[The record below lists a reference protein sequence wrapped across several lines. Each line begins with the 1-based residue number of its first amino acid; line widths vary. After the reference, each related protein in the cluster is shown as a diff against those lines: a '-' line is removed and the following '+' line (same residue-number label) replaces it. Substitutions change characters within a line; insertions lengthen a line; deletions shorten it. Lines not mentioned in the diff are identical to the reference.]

1 VTACSRQLLGRAA
14 EETAARFLES
24 AGLAVISRNYRRRA
38 GELDI
43 LARTSELLIVV
54 EVRTR
59 STERFGGAAASVNR
73 RKQLRIM
80 RAASQLLQSRR
91 DLAKLP
97 VRFDVMVVQMLQGA
111 PPQVQW
117 IQHAF
122 EA

>member
-1 VTACSRQLLGRAA
+1 MTACSRQLLGRAA